1 MLMREKTEAD
11 LGAPEHHVHT
21 SPRSAVSARRDSAR
35 RTRPAPNPRAP
46 GLLAGYTGLKSRE
59 AKIPAPVRP
68 RLSEAL
74 QQLVQCYDAWGKK
87 EQADEWWAKLPKDAA
102 APNRPGGQ

>member
-1 MLMREKTEAD
+1 MREKTEAD

-46 GLLAGYTGLKSRE
+46 GLLAGYTGLKFRE
-59 AKIPAPVRP
+59 AKTLIE
-68 RLSEAL
+68 RLKFQKA
-74 QQLVQCYDAWGKK
+74 
-87 EQADEWWAKLPKDAA
+87 LPKAQLGIDNG
-102 APNRPGGQ
+102 PR